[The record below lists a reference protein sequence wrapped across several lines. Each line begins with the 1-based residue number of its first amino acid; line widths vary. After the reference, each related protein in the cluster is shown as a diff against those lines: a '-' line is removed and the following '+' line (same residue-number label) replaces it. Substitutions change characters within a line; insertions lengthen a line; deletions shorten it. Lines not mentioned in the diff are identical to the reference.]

1 MAGSDEAQADA
12 EVGTLSVPAWQLRWR
27 APELSL
33 VLSERASAL
42 ATGRRDEQE
51 RLRAETLAVF
61 ALNRLDKGVQAVE
74 RAVTAL
80 KTAEAGNHFELAW
93 RLRVELAA
101 CARAAGVPLT
111 GFGVL
116 KPVLR
121 AEGVPTEIRA
131 SALVAL
137 TDCLV
142 LIGRSEELTDA
153 LDQADQLYREDATL
167 DADAKLLSRALL
179 RASTAR
185 QHRRWGDL
193 KAAVGAARDGLALLE
208 DLSDAA
214 ADSGYVAG
222 RLVLELVCALMDSE
236 QLADAVTAAQE
247 LLEQPVRAPSAAS
260 VGWLKLALATRVHLP
275 AGRTNIANDL
285 LLDVADS
292 AGRHQLD
299 PLLSESMLALSHVH
313 EMAGQLAEAL
323 SCLRSAHTAERRRT
337 AALYT
342 VRAKL
347 AEEFAAAHRESTGL
361 KEQLSS
367 LIRPPS
373 ATSRPAP
380 DIDAVTGLL
389 NRNGFRRQVDAVVN
403 GGHVDHALSLVLLDV
418 DVTAVNGAG
427 VADVDD
433 QVMRKIADRVR
444 DTAPDKAAVGRTA
457 GDELAVLLP
466 HTTGDQA
473 QRWADELRS
482 AVSPQLAVTM
492 TSGVAEYR
500 PGSGGEAL
508 LTDADQALSQ
518 ARNSNSADGTVDLD
532 DRGTVPTAETVVERI
547 DPAARSTP
555 QPSSDLPRRRGRRA
569 AEQSEGLSTAWAQA
583 ADRWRMGNTGTPS
596 APVDMTTS
604 ASMFSDGTEASERD
618 RTQVPGALAAFFRA
632 AAEPN
637 TAKAE
642 PPRTE
647 STGGRRRAEDRD
659 TGTGKTLQSRH
670 ANDDANRPGLASL
683 VELLAAAGTGG
694 RRRAPEPSEGEA
706 STAPEQT
713 VKPEPDQSTTGR
725 RRRAES
731 FERNEIVDELRADS
745 GRWRLEPPSSRVTAE
760 PPAVEPAASQPPA
773 AQLGAVTPTHDLAA
787 SAGQPGQPPLLGVQS
802 AELGTDADFGT
813 EPFTTHA
820 GLSHEVVGQ
829 DRGVEREPETAVK
842 PDVVSAGSDAD
853 DGSTAD
859 RFADGQ
865 VTGAEGRRPR
875 SELAD
880 LLAEALVAFESTE
893 HAVHAHFE
901 DEPSVSRTSPE
912 PAPTVDRYDWHP
924 VPSGSRH
931 RQPESDD
938 RIDVPSTSSEPPM
951 LSDWVLSG
959 KEDQPPRAATSS
971 LSDWA
976 PTPFREDRSAAD
988 RDPRPAEP
996 ERNWSDWTW
1005 TPPDR

>member
-1 MAGSDEAQADA
+1 VAGSDEAQADA

-42 ATGRRDEQE
+42 ATGRRDELE
-51 RLRAETLAVF
+51 RLRAETLTVF
-61 ALNRLDKGVQAVE
+61 SLNRLDKGVQAVE

-80 KTAEAGNHFELAW
+80 KAAEAGNHIELAW

-121 AEGVPTEIRA
+121 AQGVPPEVRA

-142 LIGRSEELTDA
+142 LIGRSTELTDA
-153 LDQADQLYREDATL
+153 LDQADQLYGKDATL
-167 DADAKLLSRALL
+167 DADAALLSRALL

-193 KAAVGAARDGLALLE
+193 KAAVGAARDGLALLGE
-208 DLSDAA
+208 LSDAA
-214 ADSGYVAG
+214 ADSGYVAS

-275 AGRTNIANDL
+275 AGRTGIANDL

-347 AEEFAAAHRESTGL
+347 AEEFAAAHRESMGL

-367 LIRPPS
+367 LVEPPAAS
-373 ATSRPAP
+373 PQPAP
-380 DIDAVTGLL
+380 DTDAVTGLL
-389 NRNGFRRQVDAVVN
+389 NRNGFRRKVDAVVN
-403 GGHVDHALSLVLLDV
+403 GGYIDHALSLVLLDV
-418 DVTAVNGAG
+418 DVAAVNGSGAS
-427 VADVDD
+427 AVDE
-433 QVMRKIADRVR
+433 QVMRKIADQVR
-444 DTAPDKAAVGRTA
+444 GTAPDKAAVGRTA

-466 HTTGDQA
+466 HTTRDQA
-473 QRWADELRS
+473 QRWAEELRS
-482 AVSPQLAVTM
+482 EVLPRLAVTM
-492 TSGVAEYR
+492 TTGIAEYR

-508 LTDADQALSQ
+508 LTDADRALSQ
-518 ARNSNSADGTVDLD
+518 ARSTNGADVAVDLSG
-532 DRGTVPTAETVVERI
+532 RGAAPATETPVERV
-547 DPAARSTP
+547 DPEPRPASTP
-555 QPSSDLPRRRGRRA
+555 SGELPRRRARRA
-569 AEQSEGLSTAWAQA
+569 DEQAAGLSTAWAQA
-583 ADRWRMGNTGTPS
+583 ADRWRMGHTGTPS
-596 APVDMTTS
+596 TPVDVTKS
-604 ASMFSDGTEASERD
+604 ASMFSDGTGVSDRERAQ
-618 RTQVPGALAAFFRA
+618 TPGALAAFFRS
-632 AAEPN
+632 AAEPDS
-637 TAKAE
+637 TQADS
-642 PPRTE
+642 PRTE
-647 STGGRRRAEDRD
+647 STGGRRRAEDREAGVE
-659 TGTGKTLQSRH
+659 TAQSRH
-670 ANDDANRPGLASL
+670 ANDDSSRPGLASL

-694 RRRAPEPSEGEA
+694 RRRAPEPAAAEA
-706 STAPEQT
+706 PTAPEPAA
-713 VKPEPDQSTTGR
+713 KAEPDQPTTGR

-731 FERNEIVDELRADS
+731 FDRSEIADELRADS
-745 GRWRLEPPSSRVTAE
+745 GRWRLEPPSSRVAAE
-760 PPAVEPAASQPPA
+760 PPAVEPASAQPSLP
-773 AQLGAVTPTHDLAA
+773 QPVPVTQTDDLAA
-787 SAGQPGQPPLLGVQS
+787 SLETSGQPPLLGAQTS
-802 AELGTDADFGT
+802 ALGRDADSGT
-813 EPFTTHA
+813 VPFTTHA
-820 GLSHEVVGQ
+820 GLPHEIVGR
-829 DRGVEREPETAVK
+829 DGNVSREPETAAK
-842 PDVVSAGSDAD
+842 RDAVAVASGTD
-853 DGSTAD
+853 ASPTTGDRPAEGHMTA
-859 RFADGQ
+859 
-865 VTGAEGRRPR
+865 TEGRRPR

-893 HAVHAHFE
+893 HAGHAHFD
-901 DEPSVSRTSPE
+901 DEPPASPTSPE
-912 PAPTVDRYDWHP
+912 PAPTVDRYDWQP
-924 VPSGSRH
+924 EPSGSRH
-931 RQPESDD
+931 RQPEPDD
-938 RIDVPSTSSEPPM
+938 RIDVPSTLSEPPM

-959 KEDQPPRAATSS
+959 KEDRPPRADASR
-971 LSDWA
+971 LSDWES
-976 PTPFREDRSAAD
+976 TPFREDRPVVD
-988 RDPRPAEP
+988 RDPRPVES

-1005 TPPDR
+1005 TPPER